1 MVISDA
7 AIQRVD
13 LQDLSENLQ
22 WADDGSI
29 AINTTS
35 QLTILK
41 PRYQKDGVKSAN
53 QLFDVHKID
62 IDKLPRSEAYR
73 SQPLDERTSTL
84 FSSADDF
91 IVSLLWSPLTLM
103 GESLLA
109 CLMGSK
115 IIHIIQGS
123 DVKITLGTAGICDTQ
138 ADLNDT
144 LTYSLDWL
152 KVDECLYLFAGQA
165 SGNVKVYKIDVHG
178 FTELHSI
185 KVTEGTEITQVK
197 VNGNFLAA
205 VSSDNEIFQV
215 DNILSN
221 DKYEVKRVKDKQRA
235 MIYDIHINSQN
246 LFMSSPLK
254 FEKYDLVSGS
264 ISEVSTDIYEYCKII
279 PNGPYQLLISN
290 TKTVQLDKELNTV
303 LNDKLSSAK
312 SKRINKWNSK
322 SESISL
328 KNSTFKIYGVDYN
341 FSGGIL
347 AVLYEISNDV
357 GFKYKITSE
366 SLYKIAFI
374 NLDNQFPRI
383 GSSLAVHQ
391 EFILSGK
398 VPNMTS
404 SSNSKANK
412 TRSGNLKDY
421 LRTSVLH
428 DAKISRLMAANII
441 SRDKDLEIRTR
452 YCQLLVDYINGNKL
466 KLENPFDKATHKY
479 LLETIGQGLP
489 GRIGTVVVASN
500 VFEEPFNIDNNED
513 PETLVS
519 ESNHTWNRCA
529 ITFLPIISTDVKVD
543 PVTQRRII
551 DVSKDHINEYGE
563 FTRTILESLNEI
575 SIYSGCRFE
584 SKC

>member
-290 TKTVQLDKELNTV
+290 TKTVQFDKELNTV

-328 KNSTFKIYGVDYN
+328 KNSTFKIYGADYN

-357 GFKYKITSE
+357 GFKY
-366 SLYKIAFI
+366 
-374 NLDNQFPRI
+374 
-383 GSSLAVHQ
+383 
-391 EFILSGK
+391 
-398 VPNMTS
+398 
-404 SSNSKANK
+404 
-412 TRSGNLKDY
+412 
-421 LRTSVLH
+421 
-428 DAKISRLMAANII
+428 
-441 SRDKDLEIRTR
+441 
-452 YCQLLVDYINGNKL
+452 
-466 KLENPFDKATHKY
+466 
-479 LLETIGQGLP
+479 
-489 GRIGTVVVASN
+489 
-500 VFEEPFNIDNNED
+500 
-513 PETLVS
+513 
-519 ESNHTWNRCA
+519 
-529 ITFLPIISTDVKVD
+529 
-543 PVTQRRII
+543 
-551 DVSKDHINEYGE
+551 
-563 FTRTILESLNEI
+563 
-575 SIYSGCRFE
+575 
-584 SKC
+584 